1 MDIEIKILKEVDE
14 KAVTKIHKLIF
25 QLANEEITPNL
36 EDFQNFLNLPN
47 TYFFVAI
54 AENEIVG
61 IGTFVYYVIP
71 TGKKGWIEDIVVDE
85 NQRGKGIAEKLIRKM
100 LETAKT
106 IGMTQVNLTSS
117 YSRIPANK
125 LYQKIGFY
133 TRETNVYRIDL

>member
-117 YSRIPANK
+117 YSRISANK

>member
-1 MDIEIKILKEVDE
+1 MDLEIKILKEVDE

>member
-14 KAVTKIHKLIF
+14 KAITKIHKLIF

-36 EDFQNFLNLPN
+36 EDFRNFLNLPN
-47 TYFFVAI
+47 TYLFVAI

-61 IGTFVYYVIP
+61 MGTFVYYVIP

-117 YSRIPANK
+117 YSRISANK

>member
-1 MDIEIKILKEVDE
+1 MDIDIKILKEIDE
-14 KAVTKIHKLIF
+14 KAITKIHKLIF

-36 EDFQNFLNLPN
+36 EDFRNFLNLPN
-47 TYFFVAI
+47 TYLFVAI

-61 IGTFVYYVIP
+61 MGTFVYYVIP

-85 NQRGKGIAEKLIRKM
+85 NQRGKGIAEKLIGTM

-117 YSRIPANK
+117 YSRIAANK

>member
-117 YSRIPANK
+117 YSRIAANK

>member
-1 MDIEIKILKEVDE
+1 MDIDIKILKEIDE
-14 KAVTKIHKLIF
+14 KAITKIHKLIF

-36 EDFQNFLNLPN
+36 EDFRNFLNLPN
-47 TYFFVAI
+47 TYLFVAI

-61 IGTFVYYVIP
+61 MGTFVYYVIP

-85 NQRGKGIAEKLIRKM
+85 NQRGKGIAEKLIGTM

-117 YSRIPANK
+117 YSRISANK